1 MDDQKIENLLN
12 LALDTPASERE
23 KSKSL
28 DEGYNAA
35 DDTWQVIVKY
45 GGDLVQIAEA
55 AAPGRWQIQLLSAGY
70 AVVTLPQEDVDLLAA
85 FPQIEY
91 IEKPKRLFFAVDQ
104 GRAASCISALQI
116 GLRSDA
122 EVPSESGNVALGNA
136 ISIGN
141 RSVALNTEGLVP
153 GGDATAGTAASA
165 RDRSVAVD
173 TVISTRNGSGNIFL
187 DGSGVL
193 IGIADSGIDYFH
205 PDFRNADGTTR
216 ILAIWD
222 QSAPPRLAE
231 DSSFGR
237 PPEGFVQ
244 GREYT
249 KTEIDAALAAG
260 GREAGLQMVPVRDE
274 SGHGT
279 EVLGIA
285 AGNGRSSGGQY
296 RGVALRSSLLV
307 VKLGIPRP
315 DSFPRTTELML
326 AVEYLVRKAEEL
338 RLPLALNM
346 SFGNAYGSHRGNT
359 LLETYLDQM
368 ANRWKS
374 VFVAGMGNEGSA
386 DGHVSGILTEGEQ
399 EVIEFTVGEGEPSL
413 NIQLWKN
420 YADEYRITLVHPNG
434 EIIGPFGQEIGA
446 SRYRLGSVTLLV
458 YYGKPVPYQVQQ
470 EIFVDFI
477 PTDSS
482 YLDSGIWRIVLT
494 PIRIVTGEYSLWM
507 PDSRARN
514 RDTRFL
520 RPVPEATVTVP
531 ATASRTLA
539 VGAYNARTNAYA
551 PFSGRGWPGEVYGIR
566 PDLVA
571 PGVDITTT
579 ASGGGYR
586 AVTGTSFAA
595 PFVTGAAAL
604 LMQYGII
611 QNRDPYLYGEKVKA
625 YLRRGARPL
634 PGFEVYPNNQVGY
647 GALCVRDSLPV

>member
-23 KSKSL
+23 KSESL

-122 EVPSESGNVALGNA
+122 EVPSESGNFALGNA

-141 RSVALNTEGLVP
+141 RSVALNTEGHVP

-260 GREAGLQMVPVRDE
+260 SREAGLQMVPVRDE

-296 RGVALRSSLLV
+296 RGVAPRSSLLV

-399 EVIEFTVGEGEPSL
+399 EEIEFTVGEGEPSL

-446 SRYRLGSVTLLV
+446 SRYRLGSATLLV

-625 YLRRGARPL
+625 YLRRGARAL
-634 PGFEVYPNNQVGY
+634 PGFTEYPSNQVGAY
-647 GALCVRDSLPV
+647 GNIVSS

>member
-23 KSKSL
+23 KSESL
-28 DEGYNAA
+28 DVGYDAA

-45 GGDLVQIAEA
+45 GGDLVQIAET

-116 GLRSDA
+116 GLRLDA

-260 GREAGLQMVPVRDE
+260 SREAGLQMVPVRDE

-296 RGVALRSSLLV
+296 RGVAPRSSLLA

-446 SRYRLGSVTLLV
+446 SRYRLGSATLLV

-611 QNRDPYLYGEKVKA
+611 QNQDPYLYGEKVKA
-625 YLRRGARPL
+625 YLRKGARPL
-634 PGFEVYPNNQVGY
+634 PGFSVYPNNQVGY
-647 GALCVRDSLPV
+647 GALCVRDSLPE